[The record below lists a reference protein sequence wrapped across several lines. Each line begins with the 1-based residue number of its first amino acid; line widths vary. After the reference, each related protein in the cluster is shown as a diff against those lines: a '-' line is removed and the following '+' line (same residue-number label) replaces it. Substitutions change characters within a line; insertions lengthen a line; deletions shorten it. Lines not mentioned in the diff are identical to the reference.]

1 MIEQTEM
8 VITNWHYHPPINP
21 ITEES
26 KIKSVTSFDVM
37 RKRASTKKGIACR
50 FTCIF
55 KIDGAFVL
63 EYVGEN
69 SYVID
74 FEDVIDR
81 AELLKMIRN
90 AFTKFNEKFDF
101 RKMGTVLADT
111 SLSPLNESNI
121 EIDTIL
127 PMLI

>member
-8 VITNWHYHPPINP
+8 VVSNWHYHPPTNP
-21 ITEES
+21 VTTES
-26 KIKSVTSFDVM
+26 IIKSVTSFDVM
-37 RKRASTKKGIACR
+37 RKRNSIKKGIACR

-63 EYVGEN
+63 EYIGEN

-74 FEDVIDR
+74 FEDLIDR

-90 AFTKFNEKFDF
+90 AFAKFNEKFDF

-121 EIDTIL
+121 DLDAIL
-127 PMLI
+127 PLLI

>member
-8 VITNWHYHPPINP
+8 VVSNWHYHPP
-21 ITEES
+21 TKTVTSDS

-37 RKRASTKKGIACR
+37 RKRASSKKGIACR

-74 FEDVIDR
+74 FEDIIDR
-81 AELLKMIRN
+81 TELLKMIRN
-90 AFTKFNEKFDF
+90 AFVKFNEKFDF

-121 EIDTIL
+121 DLDAIL
-127 PMLI
+127 PLLI